1 MKSQR
6 FGEHSNASDKFKV
19 RRKKVEE
26 KQEEEED
33 MQSGDAEIG
42 EGTRRSM
49 AFGDVKQTPLK

>member
-6 FGEHSNASDKFKV
+6 FGEHSNASDKFKI
-19 RRKKVEE
+19 RRRKVEE
-26 KQEEEED
+26 KQEEED

-49 AFGDVKQTPLK
+49 AFGDVKQTLLK